1 MCNEIEVLKDK
12 IVKSADPEFIILF
25 GQKNYIGSDK
35 IREVNLC
42 IVVSCTDCKKTV
54 KRIYLEVES
63 DIAFNII
70 VYTHEEWLRLKNDD
84 TSYVAS
90 IIKKGVLIYEK
101 A

>member
-1 MCNEIEVLKDK
+1 M
-12 IVKSADPEFIILF
+12 
-25 GQKNYIGSDK
+25 
-35 IREVNLC
+35 
-42 IVVSCTDCKKTV
+42 SCTDCKKTE

-63 DIAFNII
+63 DISFNII